1 MGGVGGLQMVEEG
14 NVSFACA
21 DMGSGHKILVTLK
34 GREFI
39 STP

>member
-1 MGGVGGLQMVEEG
+1 MVEEG
-14 NVSFACA
+14 KLSFACA
-21 DMGSGHKILVTLK
+21 EVGRGHKILVTLK